1 MTEAV
6 RTKTGETAD
15 APAITFTD
23 EAAERLQGEIDKQE
37 SQVKALRL
45 VVDAG
50 GCCGYRYAMAF
61 SKDDPEDFETVV
73 EAEPVPLY
81 VAERALELVEGSSI
95 GWVENMMGAGF
106 RVDNPNVDGSSC
118 GC

>member
-6 RTKTGETAD
+6 QTKTGETGD
-15 APAITFTD
+15 EPAIVFTE
-23 EAAERLQGEIDKQE
+23 EAAQRLQGEIDKQE
-37 SQVKALRL
+37 SEVKALRL
-45 VVDAG
+45 VVDDG

-61 SKDDPEDFETVV
+61 SKDEPEAFEQVV
-73 EAEPVPLY
+73 EAEPVPIY
-81 VAERALELVEGSSI
+81 IEERALELVRGSTI

-106 RVDNPNVDGSSC
+106 RVDNPNVDGASC

>member
-1 MTEAV
+1 MTEALQ
-6 RTKTGETAD
+6 TETGEQAD
-15 APAITFTD
+15 RPPISFTE
-23 EAAERLQGEIDKQE
+23 EAAERLQGEIDKQGAD
-37 SQVKALRL
+37 VKALRL

-61 SKDDPEDFETVV
+61 SNDDPEEFETTV
-73 EAEPVPLY
+73 EADPVPIY
-81 VAERALELVEGSSI
+81 IEDRALELVRGSTI